1 MVSFFVKWPT
11 KKERGHIMTEN
22 KVIGYLP
29 DEKPTIAKSL
39 LFAVQQFLVMLPATV
54 LAALLM
60 KFNIPTAIFASGVA
74 TLVFLLVTKGKI
86 PLYFGSSFSYIPAV
100 AIIAASYYASLG
112 QNLGEVSLIAK
123 EIMGP
128 IQVAIALSGVLS
140 VIAGVVVK
148 YFGQEKMEKVLPP
161 HVTGPVAAIIG
172 LSLAGSAISNSF
184 TINAGTGMLNAS
196 SFFIASITLLSII
209 AFTVFLRKG
218 FIGQLPILLGILVG
232 ILATVIIDRSLFAG
246 ASGHD
251 TGFKILDWTVFSTFP
266 KANWNYL
273 PAALLAIVPI
283 ALVTIPE
290 STAHVYQLDLYVNDL
305 AERKGVEQKYD
316 IKDRLGDNLIGDG
329 ICDVVAT
336 FFGGPA
342 GTNYGENISA
352 SAVTRVFSTWVF
364 ALTALLA
371 IIFAFTP
378 LADFASFLPGPVTN
392 GASIYLFGVIAAQ
405 GITLMIEK
413 KVDMFNPKNL
423 AIIAVIFVVGLGGH
437 YALPNGGFPLYK
449 VSGQI
454 VYFPAIAIAAIVGIL
469 LNALLSIPELITY
482 QKSKKEVVEVKP
494 EA

>member
-1 MVSFFVKWPT
+1 MT
-11 KKERGHIMTEN
+11 KK
-22 KVIGYLP
+22 VVGYLP
-29 DEKPTIAKSL
+29 DEKPTIVKSL

-60 KFNIPTAIFASGVA
+60 KFNIPTAILASGVA

-100 AIIAASYYASLG
+100 SIIAASYYASLG
-112 QNLGEVSLIAK
+112 QDIGNVSLIAK
-123 EIMGP
+123 EIMAP

-140 VIAGVVVK
+140 VIAGLVVK
-148 YFGQEKMEKVLPP
+148 YYGQEKMEKVLPA

-184 TINAGTGMLNAS
+184 TINDATGMLNGS
-196 SFFIASITLLSII
+196 SFFIASVTLLAII
-209 AFTVFLRKG
+209 GLTVFLRKG
-218 FIGQLPILLGILVG
+218 FIGQLPILLGMIFGVLMALIV
-232 ILATVIIDRSLFAG
+232 DRSLFSG
-246 ASGHD
+246 ISGHD
-251 TGFKILDWTVFSTFP
+251 TGFKILNWTVFTTFQG
-266 KANWNYL
+266 ANWSYL
-273 PAALLAIVPI
+273 PAAMLAIVPI

-305 AERKGVEQKYD
+305 AERKGSEKRYD

-371 IIFAFTP
+371 IVFAFTP

-392 GASIYLFGVIAAQ
+392 GAAIYLFGVIAAQ

-423 AIIAVIFVVGLGGH
+423 AIIAVIFIVGLGGH

-449 VSGQI
+449 VSGEI
-454 VYFPAIAIAAIVGIL
+454 VYFPAIAVAAIVGIV
-469 LNALLSIPELITY
+469 LNALLSIPELIKY
-482 QKSKKEVVEVKP
+482 NKNKNNQVEVEIQS

>member
-1 MVSFFVKWPT
+1 
-11 KKERGHIMTEN
+11 MTN
-22 KVIGYLP
+22 KVVGYLP
-29 DEKPTIAKSL
+29 DEKPTILKSL

-100 AIIAASYYASLG
+100 SIIGAAFYGSMDNFDAIK
-112 QNLGEVSLIAK
+112 LIDQS
-123 EIMGP
+123 IMGP

-140 VIAGVVVK
+140 VIAGIVVK
-148 YFGQEKMEKVLPP
+148 YFGQEKMEKVLPA

-172 LSLAGSAISNSF
+172 LSLAGSAISNAF
-184 TINAGTGMLNAS
+184 TINEATSMLNSS
-196 SFFIASITLLSII
+196 SFFVASLTLLMII
-209 AFTVFLRKG
+209 GLTVFLRKG
-218 FIGQLPILLGILVG
+218 FIGQLPILLGMVFGVLVAL
-232 ILATVIIDRSLFAG
+232 IVDRSLFAG
-246 ASGHD
+246 SSGHD
-251 TGFKILDWTVFSTFP
+251 IGFGVLKWTVFSTFQG
-266 KANWNYL
+266 ANWGYL
-273 PAALLAIVPI
+273 PAAMLAIVPI

-305 AERKGVEQKYD
+305 AERKGSEKTYD
-316 IKDRLGDNLIGDG
+316 IKDRLGENLIGDG

-364 ALTALLA
+364 GLTAILA
-371 IIFAFTP
+371 IVFAFTP

-392 GASIYLFGVIAAQ
+392 GAAIYLFGVIAAQ

-413 KVDMFNPKNL
+413 KVDMFSPKNL
-423 AIIAVIFVVGLGGH
+423 AIIAVIFIVGLGGH

-449 VSGQI
+449 VSGEI

-469 LNALLSIPELITY
+469 LNAVLSIPEMIAY
-482 QKSKKEVVEVKP
+482 KKSKNGNKQETVEI
-494 EA
+494 ESES

>member
-1 MVSFFVKWPT
+1 MT
-11 KKERGHIMTEN
+11 KK
-22 KVIGYLP
+22 VVGYLP
-29 DEKPTIAKSL
+29 DEKPTIVKSL

-100 AIIAASYYASLG
+100 SIIAASYYASLG
-112 QNLGEVSLIAK
+112 QDMNNVSLIAK

-140 VIAGVVVK
+140 VLAGLVVK
-148 YFGQEKMEKVLPP
+148 YFGQEKMEKVLPA

-172 LSLAGSAISNSF
+172 LSLAGSAISNAF
-184 TINAGTGMLNAS
+184 TINSATGMLNAS

-209 AFTVFLRKG
+209 GFTVFLRKG
-218 FIGQLPILLGILVG
+218 FIGQLPILLGIVVG
-232 ILATVIIDRSLFAG
+232 VVAALIFDRSLFSG

-251 TGFKILDWTVFSTFP
+251 TGLKILNWTVFTTFQG
-266 KANWNYL
+266 ANWGYL

-290 STAHVYQLDLYVNDL
+290 STAHVYQLDLYVNEL
-305 AERKGVEQKYD
+305 AQRKGSEKVYD
-316 IKDRLGDNLIGDG
+316 IKDRLGDNLVGDG
-329 ICDVVAT
+329 VCDVVAT

-371 IIFAFTP
+371 ILFAFTP

-392 GASIYLFGVIAAQ
+392 GAAIYLFGVIAAQ

-423 AIIAVIFVVGLGGH
+423 AIIAVIFIIGLGGH

-449 VSGQI
+449 VAGQI
-454 VYFPAIAIAAIVGIL
+454 VYFPAIAIAAIVGII
-469 LNALLSIPELITY
+469 LNAILSIPELINHNKPREEY
-482 QKSKKEVVEVKP
+482 KEDVEIQT
-494 EA
+494 EY